1 MAKLSYLPPS
11 AIGLGILLLAASLLW
26 PYWSDPKS
34 YWSESRAGKRTD
46 AGIQVKVL
54 SHQIQD
60 ARTDA
65 ERQRIQARFNEAKK
79 QFDQSGAELE
89 LARDRYQLPI
99 TLLRWSGTL
108 CLLSGVVGYYLL
120 RGAGDD

>member
-1 MAKLSYLPPS
+1 MAKRSYVPTA
-11 AIGLGILLLAASLLW
+11 AIGVGILLLAASFLW

-46 AGIQVKVL
+46 AGIRVKVL

-65 ERQRIQARFNEAKK
+65 ERQRLQARLDDAQK

-89 LARDRYQLPI
+89 HARARYQLPI